1 MRNKSLFFVTLS
13 AALLSGCA
21 MWDAGYTENNP
32 VTKYSVNTA
41 NKYPITYSVTMSTTR
56 DDIIAV
62 PTIESLRE
70 MIEVSLAETGLF
82 SDIAYGSKK
91 GEDSYHIE
99 FMFRQAGMS
108 QEETGNA
115 ASLAAATLFLVPV
128 GEVLTFDGTAIL
140 CLKGKTIYST
150 AKAEEIRCLNWLPMA
165 PIGLVMNSWTV
176 WFWIERGTVHALVND
191 IALEHCRRFLSK
203 EKVAVVCEQ
212 E

>member
-1 MRNKSLFFVTLS
+1 MRNKDLFFAALS

-21 MWDAGYTENNP
+21 MWDAGYTENRS
-32 VTKYSVNTA
+32 VTKYRVNMA

-62 PTIESLRE
+62 PTSVSLRE
-70 MIEVSLAETGLF
+70 MIEASLTETGLF

-99 FMFRQAGMS
+99 FTFRQAGML

-115 ASLAAATLFLVPV
+115 TSLAASTLFLVPI
-128 GEVLTFDGTAIL
+128 GEVLTFDGTATL
-140 CLKGKTIYST
+140 CLREKPIYST

-165 PIGLVMNSWTV
+165 PVGLVMNSWTV

-191 IALEHCRRFLSK
+191 IAREHCRRYLLN
-203 EKVAVVCEQ
+203 VDYAVMPVE
-212 E
+212 